1 MAKKKTRKTY
11 GFAIIGCG
19 LIAEFHAKAIAEIP
33 NARLVITAS
42 RSERNARRV
51 AEPYDAD
58 WTTNW
63 RDVLKRDDVDIVN
76 ICTPS
81 GAHMPYAVAAAKA
94 GKHVVVE
101 KPLEITL
108 QRCDRIIEAARQAG
122 VKLVTIFPSR
132 FGEAAQAI
140 KRAVDEGRFGRI
152 VLADAYVKWWR
163 DQAYYAPDRWQGTKR
178 WDGGGALMNQS
189 IHTIDLLQWFVG
201 PVRSV
206 TGYIGKLGHEGIE
219 VEDAAVAA
227 LEFRNGAFGTI
238 EGTTAAYKGYPRRI
252 EICGTEG
259 SVFLEGGDIT
269 VWNFAEERPE
279 DRKIRRKF
287 GKKAAGAGG
296 TSDPAAISHVGHQR
310 QLEDLIQALETGGE
324 VLCDGSEGRKAVEI
338 ILAIYRSSRLRRRVR
353 LPLK

>member
-1 MAKKKTRKTY
+1 MARKKTKKTY

-19 LIAEFHAKAIAEIP
+19 LIADFHAKAIAELP
-33 NARLVITAS
+33 NARLVVAAS
-42 RSERNARRV
+42 RSEKNARRV
-51 AEPYDAD
+51 AEPHGAQ

-63 RDVLKRDDVDIVN
+63 RQALRRDDVDIVN

-108 QRCDRIIEAARQAG
+108 SRCDRIIEAAERAG

-140 KRAVDEGRFGRI
+140 KQAVDGGRFGRI
-152 VLADAYVKWWR
+152 VLADAHVKWWR
-163 DQAYYAPDRWQGTKR
+163 DQAYYAPHRWQGTRR

-201 PVRSV
+201 PVKSV
-206 TGYIGKLGHEGIE
+206 TGYVGKLGHKGIE

-227 LEFRNGAFGTI
+227 LEFRSGAFGII

-252 EICGTEG
+252 EICGTKG

-269 VWNFAEERPE
+269 VWNFARERRG
-279 DRKIRRKF
+279 DQAVRRQS

-296 TSDPAAISHVGHQR
+296 ASDPAAISHLGHQR
-310 QLEDLIQALETGGE
+310 QLEDLVQALEAGGE
-324 VLCDGSEGRKAVEI
+324 VLCDGREGRAAVEI
-338 ILAIYRSSRLRRRVR
+338 ILAIYRSSRLRQRVR

>member
-1 MAKKKTRKTY
+1 MAKKKTY
-11 GFAIIGCG
+11 GFAIVGCG
-19 LIAEFHAKAIAEIP
+19 LIADFHAKAIDALP
-33 NARLVITAS
+33 NARLVMTAS
-42 RSERNARRV
+42 RSEKNAARV
-51 AEPYDAD
+51 AEPYQAD

-76 ICTPS
+76 VCTPS

-101 KPLEITL
+101 KPLEISL
-108 QRCDRIIEAARQAG
+108 ARCDRIIEAADEAG

-132 FGEAAQAI
+132 FGQAAQAVKDAI
-140 KRAVDEGRFGRI
+140 DQGRFGRI

-163 DQAYYAPDRWQGTKR
+163 SQEYYAPTRWQGTRR

-206 TGYIGKLGHEGIE
+206 TGFIGRLGHKGIE

-227 LEFRNGAFGTI
+227 LEFRNGAFGTV
-238 EGTTAAYKGYPRRI
+238 EGTTAAYQGYPRRI
-252 EICGTEG
+252 EICGTDG

-269 VWNFAEERPE
+269 VWNFSDERRE
-279 DRKIRRKF
+279 DRAIRRRF
-287 GKKAAGAGG
+287 GKSEAGAGG
-296 TSDPAAISHVGHQR
+296 ASDPAAISHVGHQR
-310 QLEDLIQALETGGE
+310 QLEDVLRALEGGGE
-324 VLCDGSEGRKAVEI
+324 VLCDGREGRLAVEI
-338 ILAIYRSSRLRRRVR
+338 ILAIYRSSRQRRRVT
-353 LPLK
+353 LPLR